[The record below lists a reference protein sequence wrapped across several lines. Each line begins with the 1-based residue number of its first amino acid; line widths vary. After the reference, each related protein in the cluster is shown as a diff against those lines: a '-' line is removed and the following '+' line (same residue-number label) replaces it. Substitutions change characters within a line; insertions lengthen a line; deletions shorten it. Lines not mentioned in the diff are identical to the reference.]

1 MEDSEPVRWTISV
14 PKETDVLLRTFLAQ
28 TGLKKGDLS
37 EFVAN
42 AVRWRLFDLNMA
54 AARAKN
60 VDVTSE
66 EIEDAIEQAL
76 VNVRAERFRKPA

>member
-1 MEDSEPVRWTISV
+1 MDNSESVRWTISV

-42 AVRWRLFDLNMA
+42 AVRWRLFDLNAA

-60 VDVTSE
+60 VDVSSE

-76 VNVRAERFRKPA
+76 VAVRAERFRKPA

>member
-1 MEDSEPVRWTISV
+1 MEDSDSVRWTISV

-37 EFVAN
+37 GFVAN
-42 AVRWRLFDLNMA
+42 AVRWRLFDLNVT

-60 VDVTSE
+60 VDVSSE

-76 VNVRAERFRKPA
+76 VDVRAERFRKPA